1 MPAQSRARLSWL
13 TDPRD
18 RTLAIMLLAPLT
30 ALVLLIV
37 VYPVLRLFQASLYE
51 HSLTSGL
58 PPQFVGIEN
67 FLLMLDDPV
76 FWSTL
81 GNTLLITVVTV
92 PGALVVGLAG
102 TVLVAMSIA
111 DPLRQLRW
119 ALGEVQ
125 RGNYNAHMHI
135 YDAIELVL
143 LQA

>member
-13 TDPRD
+13 TDPSD

-58 PPQFVGIEN
+58 PPRFVGIEN

-92 PGALVVGLAG
+92 PGALVVGLA
-102 TVLVAMSIA
+102 LALMA
-111 DPLRQLRW
+111 NLPFRRQWPVRLSLLIPW
-119 ALGEVQ
+119 ALPLAFAGLIF
-125 RGNYNAHMHI
+125 AWFFH
-135 YDAIELVL
+135 
-143 LQA
+143 